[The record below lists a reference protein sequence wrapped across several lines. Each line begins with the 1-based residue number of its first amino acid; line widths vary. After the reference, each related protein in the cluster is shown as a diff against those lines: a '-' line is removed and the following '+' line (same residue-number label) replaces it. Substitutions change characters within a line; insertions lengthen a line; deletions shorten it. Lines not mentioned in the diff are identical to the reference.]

1 MSTENNHRQGIDGL
15 VPVADVVAVEIRG
28 GEAAVVRAG
37 ELPTSPTLADV
48 AAGLT
53 CGKGNLLSRAA
64 LRRVCIRS
72 RAGSAQTRGNGPVI

>member
-28 GEAAVVRAG
+28 GEAAAGRAG

-48 AAGLT
+48 AAGLVDALHRL
-53 CGKGNLLSRAA
+53 GGLELVLRARAA
-64 LRRVCIRS
+64 
-72 RAGSAQTRGNGPVI
+72 RGGVE